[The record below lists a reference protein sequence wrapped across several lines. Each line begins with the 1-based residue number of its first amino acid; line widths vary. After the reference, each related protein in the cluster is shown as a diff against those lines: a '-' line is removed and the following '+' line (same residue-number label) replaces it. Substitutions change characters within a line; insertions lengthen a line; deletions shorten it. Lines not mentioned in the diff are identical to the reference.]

1 MPQPSAEQPQPE
13 PAARA
18 RTVHEVTAEQL
29 PVHCPLPEESLWN
42 AHPRVYIPLERP
54 GERRICPYCGTAFVL
69 KG

>member
-1 MPQPSAEQPQPE
+1 MSETQ
-13 PAARA
+13 PAAEHAAPTRA
-18 RTVHEVTAEQL
+18 RTVHEVTAADL
-29 PVHCPLPEESLWN
+29 PVYCPPPGEALWS